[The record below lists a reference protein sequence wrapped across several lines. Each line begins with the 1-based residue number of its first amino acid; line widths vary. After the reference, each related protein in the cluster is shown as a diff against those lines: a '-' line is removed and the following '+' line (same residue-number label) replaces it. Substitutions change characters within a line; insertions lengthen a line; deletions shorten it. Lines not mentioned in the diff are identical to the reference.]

1 MINIDRLYFSSAP
14 ANNFSPLLI
23 VLFIAL
29 AAAYGLYNYKKNQS
43 LQKRLNLA
51 DKFTPLAEK
60 KEKETKQDKKA
71 ATKQSIQ
78 DKQLDAGR
86 VINNISDVLLFFNID
101 GDIKYISASVKDF
114 LGYEAEQLSDKKV
127 VKIIGQNDSNR
138 FDTLCKS
145 LYEGNNLVE
154 DSFKFKTKAGLLK
167 LGESAIK
174 PYSDHKWG
182 EGYIASIRPLSTN
195 KIEQQ
200 QSSDKEYKSLVAER
214 DSLNSQKSKLEGEIA
229 DLRMKITKILQEQ
242 EESEMIKPLDF
253 AEFNAERLALL
264 NKHFNSPQQQIDADA
279 KELIKL
285 LNSKRMSK
293 YHIVDFCELIE
304 QKSLTSSRFA
314 ALWSAEQAIILR
326 LLTNYNP
333 NLELQSL
340 TKMITEILTPM
351 ADLFSD
357 QKYLIDIDI
366 EPSLKAEVD
375 ILIWA
380 ELIRYLV
387 LSTMVRAIDKVKT
400 NIEITFKQEQEHL
413 MFSYQDNAPN
423 QDEEYIDTFY
433 ASFLKSE
440 QFPLINNLSK
450 RYLQAEKVEIE
461 KEKGLKLNLEC

>member
-1 MINIDRLYFSSAP
+1 MINVDRLYFIEAP
-14 ANNFSPLLI
+14 ANNFSPLI
-23 VLFIAL
+23 VVLFIAL
-29 AAAYGLYNYKKNQS
+29 AVAYGLYNYRKNQS

-51 DKFTPLAEK
+51 DKFTPLTEK
-60 KEKETKQDKKA
+60 KEEEKQNKKER
-71 ATKQSIQ
+71 TKQSIQ

-86 VINNISDVLLFFNID
+86 VINNISDVLLFISID

-114 LGYEAEQLSDKKV
+114 LGYEAEQLNDKKV
-127 VKIIGQNDSNR
+127 IKIIGQNDFNR

-145 LYEGNNLVE
+145 LYEGNNLIE

-174 PYSDHKWG
+174 AYSDHKWG

-200 QSSDKEYKSLVAER
+200 QNSDKEYKSLIAER

-264 NKHFNSPQQQIDADA
+264 NKHFNSPQQQINGDAR
-279 KELIKL
+279 ELIKL

-293 YHIVDFCELIE
+293 YHIIDFCELIE

-326 LLTNYNP
+326 LLTDYNP

-366 EPSLKAEVD
+366 EPNLKAEVD
-375 ILIWA
+375 VLIWA

-387 LSTMVRAIDKVKT
+387 LSTMVRAIDKEKT
-400 NIEITFKQEQEHL
+400 NIEITFKQNQDQFI
-413 MFSYQDNAPN
+413 FSYQDDVPDQE
-423 QDEEYIDTFY
+423 QDYIETFY

-440 QFPLINNLSK
+440 QSPLIKSLSK
-450 RYLQAEKVEIE
+450 RYLKAKKIDIE
-461 KEKGLKLNLEC
+461 KEKGLKLNLEY